1 MPIEITVPVLPES
14 VADAELLAWHKQVGE
29 HAARDEILVEVETDK
44 IVLEVTA
51 PADGALT
58 EIMRE
63 AGATVKE
70 GEVLAK
76 FAAGDAAEVST
87 PPATVDGGDVG
98 DGDPSRHPRG
108 PLSGGG
114 DGDVAAAGD
123 GDVDTG
129 DGAGDGDDRLSP
141 AVRRM
146 VAEHGLDIAAIAG
159 SGRDGRVTKED
170 VLAFI
175 AAQVAPDE
183 EDRDGDAAAADTT
196 PSPTQPPSPTSPSP
210 TESTTPSPSTSPS
223 PTPPPST
230 SASPAREST
239 RVPMT
244 RLRRTIAA
252 RLVEAQQTAA
262 LLTTF
267 NEVNMQPVMDLRAQ
281 YKDAFEEVHGARL
294 GFMSFFVKASVAALQ
309 EFPQVNAY
317 IDGDDIVSH
326 NYCDIGIAVSSARGL
341 VVPVLRGAEALDFAA
356 IETKIAAF
364 GKQAAAGSLSL
375 DDLTGGTFTITNGG
389 VFGSLLSTPIINP
402 PQSAILG
409 MHAIQPRPV
418 AEDGA
423 VVIRPMMYVALS
435 YDHRIIDGR
444 EAVGFLLAIKRKL
457 ESPARMLLQL

>member
-98 DGDPSRHPRG
+98 DGAPSRHPRSL
-108 PLSGGG
+108 LSGGG
-114 DGDVAAAGD
+114 DGADAGD
-123 GDVDTG
+123 GD
-129 DGAGDGDDRLSP
+129 AGDDRLSP

-175 AAQVAPDE
+175 AAQVAPDDD
-183 EDRDGDAAAADTT
+183 DRDGDAAATDST
-196 PSPTQPPSPTSPSP
+196 PSPSTPPSPAQTPSPTSPSP
-210 TESTTPSPSTSPS
+210 TKSATPSQPS
-223 PTPPPST
+223 PST

-317 IDGDDIVSH
+317 IDGGDIVSH

-356 IETKIAAF
+356 IETQIADF

-409 MHAIQPRPV
+409 MHAIQSRPV

-423 VVIRPMMYVALS
+423 VVIRPMMYVALT